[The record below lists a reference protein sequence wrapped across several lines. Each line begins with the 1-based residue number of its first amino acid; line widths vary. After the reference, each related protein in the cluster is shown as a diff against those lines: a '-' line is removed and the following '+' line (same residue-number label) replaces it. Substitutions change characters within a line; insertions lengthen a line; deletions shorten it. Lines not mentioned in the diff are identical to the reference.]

1 MTVKE
6 WMKDLFTIPNLLS
19 FFRLILIPVYV
30 IIYLNADS
38 TADYYISAAILAVS
52 CLTDMIDGKIARHF
66 NMISNTGKVL
76 DPLADKCTQ
85 FTLIICLAIRYPLL
99 WILASLFFIKEI
111 YQLIAAYVML
121 HRGKVLN
128 GALMAGKVCTTVL
141 FISLILM
148 VMLPDMGDT
157 AVYILGGI
165 NLLFLLY
172 AFGRYIW
179 VYAVDNPMLLDVQ
192 SEKTEKKAE

>member
-30 IIYLNADS
+30 VLYLNADS
-38 TADYYISAAILAVS
+38 TEDYYISAGILAVS

-66 NMISNTGKVL
+66 NMVSNTGKVL

-99 WILASLFFIKEI
+99 WILATLFFIKEI
-111 YQLIAAYVML
+111 YQLVAAYVML
-121 HRGKVLN
+121 RRGKVLN

-148 VMLPDMGDT
+148 VMLPNMGPT
-157 AVYILGGI
+157 AVYILAGI

-172 AFGRYIW
+172 AFGSYIW
-179 VYAVDNPMLLDVQ
+179 VYAVDNPMLLDV
-192 SEKTEKKAE
+192 EPAEPKEKKE

>member
-30 IIYLNADS
+30 VLYLNADS
-38 TADYYISAAILAVS
+38 TEDYYISAGILAVS

-66 NMISNTGKVL
+66 NMVSNTGKVL

-99 WILASLFFIKEI
+99 WILATLFFIKDHF
-111 YQLIAAYVML
+111 L
-121 HRGKVLN
+121 HIMGM
-128 GALMAGKVCTTVL
+128 GADYCIH
-141 FISLILM
+141 FPIL
-148 VMLPDMGDT
+148 
-157 AVYILGGI
+157 
-165 NLLFLLY
+165 
-172 AFGRYIW
+172 
-179 VYAVDNPMLLDVQ
+179 
-192 SEKTEKKAE
+192 